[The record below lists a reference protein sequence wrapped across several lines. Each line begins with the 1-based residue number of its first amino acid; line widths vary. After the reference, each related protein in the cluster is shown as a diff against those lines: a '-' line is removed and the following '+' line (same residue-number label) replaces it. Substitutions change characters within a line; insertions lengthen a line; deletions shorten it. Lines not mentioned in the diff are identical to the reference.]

1 MMVKV
6 CGITNQ
12 ADADAAA
19 GAGAIGFNFYAPSP
33 RYLSPAE
40 AGQIE
45 TAAGVLRVGVFV
57 NEPRAAEIAREAR
70 LDVVQLHGDELMGPG
85 GFRVWKA
92 YRVTD
97 EFSIEKLAFQ
107 AEAFLLDAPSELY
120 GGSGQPFDW
129 KRAQGGER
137 KILLAG
143 GLGPENIQEA
153 IRTARPWGVDA
164 CSRLELRPGIKDHE
178 RVARFIELA
187 LTA

>member
-19 GAGAIGFNFYAPSP
+19 GAGAIGFNFYGPSP
-33 RYLSPAE
+33 RFLTPAK
-40 AGQIE
+40 AAQIA

-57 NEPRAAEIAREAR
+57 NEPRAAEMAREAR
-70 LDVVQLHGDELMGPG
+70 LDVVQLHGDEGEGPD
-85 GFRVWKA
+85 GFRLWKA
-92 YRVTD
+92 YRMTN

-129 KRAQGGER
+129 QRAKGTER

-143 GLGPENIQEA
+143 GLGPENVQEA
-153 IRTARPWGVDA
+153 IRVARPWGVDA